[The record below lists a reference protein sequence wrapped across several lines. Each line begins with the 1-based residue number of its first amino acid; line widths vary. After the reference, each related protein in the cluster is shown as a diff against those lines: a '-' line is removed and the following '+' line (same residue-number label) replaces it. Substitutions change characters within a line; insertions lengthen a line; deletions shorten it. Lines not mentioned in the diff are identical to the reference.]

1 MILLTVGALIAGL
14 LSANSRTGEWV
25 TRMSEISRAIYDEHR
40 EQQAAKAESGEMVD
54 AIVDRV
60 ERLVRT
66 ALEGRLTELRRDL
79 DDLDYRLGNDEIS
92 EDEYGESH
100 HATECIVDGVGLV
113 AKSLDLKIDT
123 KGWTI

>member
-1 MILLTVGALIAGL
+1 
-14 LSANSRTGEWV
+14 
-25 TRMSEISRAIYDEHR
+25 MSEISRAIYDEHR
-40 EQQAAKAESGEMVD
+40 EQQAIKAESGEMVD

-66 ALEGRLTELRRDL
+66 TLEGRLTEMRRDL

-92 EDEYGESH
+92 EDEHGESH
-100 HATECIVDGVGLV
+100 HATECIVDGALLV